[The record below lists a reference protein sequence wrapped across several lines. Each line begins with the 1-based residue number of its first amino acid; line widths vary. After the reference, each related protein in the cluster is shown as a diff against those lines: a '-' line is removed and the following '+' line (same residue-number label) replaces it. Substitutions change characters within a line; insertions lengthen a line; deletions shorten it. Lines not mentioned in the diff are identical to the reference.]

1 MDRVRFIKKC
11 DESTLTHACALL
23 SRATHRSALDAQHVR
38 RLVVLRERNLGVAR
52 DEAYDS
58 LALYPANAGTFRV
71 FQTIDD
77 VVVGI
82 LPVAVSHQAVQ
93 SVVLTRGFVVARRGV
108 CHRKLRGRYQACRL
122 GELGRKEER

>member
-23 SRATHRSALDAQHVR
+23 SRATHRSALGAQHVR

-82 LPVAVSHQAVQ
+82 LPVAVSHQLYSQLYLPAALLSPAAAFVTGNYVADTRPAVLA
-93 SVVLTRGFVVARRGV
+93 S
-108 CHRKLRGRYQACRL
+108 
-122 GELGRKEER
+122 